1 MSSKNKKISI
11 IGAGASG
18 ISCALILTK
27 FGYDVTIYT
36 KDKPFSKSVSS
47 LFVSR
52 YPAASI
58 IPHSVTHPNVKTLF
72 KSSFS
77 YFKKLFNSDFP
88 GLKVHKHYELF
99 SNRKEIPFYHDQMY
113 KFHLI
118 ERFDQIGIPKHPE
131 ITLLSGWEF
140 ECFFADWNIYFQALI
155 NEFEQLGG
163 VIIEKEI
170 DHKEITSI
178 ESDIVINCAEIN
190 GPKIAGENFNPVLY
204 RGHLIHI
211 KDAPY
216 ITDNNGMPISYN
228 LTPPLNLYKSE
239 NGNPQDLY
247 LYPRQDGWILGG
259 SRQIGT
265 LSNDGKWI
273 GEEVI
278 ERSQDLNGTS
288 FPKQILALQQPIIKE
303 TFGFDLD
310 SFPKITLNV
319 GYRFMGNNN
328 EGLRLESEEKFG
340 KLLIHNYGHG
350 GSGVALSWGCAL
362 EVASLVNKKTI
373 SRGLELENVSSF
385 FN

>member
-27 FGYDVTIYT
+27 IGYDVTIYT
-36 KDKPFSKSVSS
+36 KDKPFNKLVSS

-72 KSSFS
+72 QNSLSF
-77 YFKKLFNSDFP
+77 FDKLFTSEFP
-88 GLKVHKHYELF
+88 GLIVNKHYELF
-99 SNRKEIPFYHDQMY
+99 SDRKDIPFYYDQMN
-113 KFHLI
+113 KFQI
-118 ERFDQIGIPKHPE
+118 IDRFDRNGIPNHPE

-140 ECFFADWNIYFQALI
+140 ECYFADWNLYFRALI

-163 VIIEKEI
+163 AIIEKEI
-170 DHKEITSI
+170 DHKTIPSN
-178 ESDIVINCAEIN
+178 ESDIIINCAEIH
-190 GPKIAGENFNPVLY
+190 GPKIAGEKLNPVLY

-216 ITDNNGMPISYN
+216 ITDNKGMPISYN
-228 LTPPLNLYKSE
+228 FTPPLNLYKSE

-265 LSNDGKWI
+265 LSNDGVWI

-278 ERSQDLNGTS
+278 ERSQDMNGSS
-288 FPKQILALQQPIIKE
+288 FPRQILTLQQPIIKE
-303 TFGFDLD
+303 TFGLDLD
-310 SFPKITLNV
+310 SYPNKTLKV
-319 GYRFMGNNN
+319 GYRFMGNNST
-328 EGLRLESEEKFG
+328 GLRIDSEEKFG

-350 GSGVALSWGCAL
+350 GAGVALSWGCAFK
-362 EVASLVNKKTI
+362 VASMVVKKTTD
-373 SRGLELENVSSF
+373 RDLELEDLTSLF
-385 FN
+385 